1 MPLCCMSQGGRYCY
15 RSGDLCGCCCYGV
28 GRSLCSVDT
37 RPAQI
42 PSMTAPQRGF
52 REPYRQSR
60 DTSLVNVGAAGEG
73 VTAVRPANRTAT
85 SHEARRGDGH
95 MAWTTSQVTQNGNTT
110 GGWTISG
117 SALTTHDAVVLRPIS
132 GSSSMRIEST
142 SVRLNPTRYS
152 VSVRVIGS
160 GAMAFR
166 FAAEAMD

>member
-1 MPLCCMSQGGRYCY
+1 
-15 RSGDLCGCCCYGV
+15 
-28 GRSLCSVDT
+28 
-37 RPAQI
+37 
-42 PSMTAPQRGF
+42 
-52 REPYRQSR
+52 
-60 DTSLVNVGAAGEG
+60 
-73 VTAVRPANRTAT
+73 
-85 SHEARRGDGH
+85 